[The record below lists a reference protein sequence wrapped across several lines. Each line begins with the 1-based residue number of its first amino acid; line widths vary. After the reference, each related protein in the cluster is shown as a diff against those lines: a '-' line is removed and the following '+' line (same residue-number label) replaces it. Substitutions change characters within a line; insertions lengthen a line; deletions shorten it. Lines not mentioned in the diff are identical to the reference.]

1 MVELKRK
8 VRLKRKIDFPNDKPK
23 TKGWLWLLPAI
34 LLIVAV
40 FFVIN
45 KFSSSSSN
53 EMVTENVETATII
66 TNEIA
71 AEIQS
76 GIVNFDG
83 TQVKV
88 AEAQKAVDEA
98 KANAITDKEKQVV
111 AEAQAK
117 VDEAR
122 KAVDKVKSGE
132 SLAAAETSP
141 VVSKDA
147 DAQGASEQPGSIPAI
162 STEPKQPDTEK
173 PATMPEQRDGST
185 TVKTDPSSTSAPT
198 LPQGSLEEKA
208 KRVIRGDFGNGS
220 ERKEA
225 LGSEYNVIQSK
236 VNEMY
241 RKGEVY

>member
-1 MVELKRK
+1 MAQIKRK
-8 VRLKRKIDFPNDKPK
+8 VQILKKQSPKKPK
-23 TKGWLWLLPAI
+23 WWLWLL
-34 LLIVAV
+34 LSMVA
-40 FFVIN
+40 
-45 KFSSSSSN
+45 
-53 EMVTENVETATII
+53 
-66 TNEIA
+66 IA
-71 AEIQS
+71 AVVLVVKNFSGPNNQIVPEKIVHANTKADEIIAELQDS
-76 GIVNFDG
+76 TANFDVVEAKIG
-83 TQVKV
+83 
-88 AEAQKAVDEA
+88 EAQNAVDEA
-98 KANAITDKEKQVV
+98 NAYAKTDKEKQVV

-162 STEPKQPDTEK
+162 TTEPKQPDTEK